1 MGQLSMA
8 TRKEL
13 TAAVSERYRA
23 STRAEKARIL
33 DEFVVITGFHRKHA
47 MRLLRRHGRES
58 TGRRARPRVY
68 EEAERNALILLWE
81 ASDRV
86 CGKRLKALLP
96 VLVEAME
103 RHGHFNLAPEIRGKL
118 LAMSAA
124 TIDRTLGPIREG
136 LGRPRRRPAAHAL
149 RRSIPIRTS
158 ADWDNPAPGFVE
170 ADLVAPS
177 ARGSFIQTLVLTDIA
192 TGWTECAALLVREQT
207 LLSSV
212 LTELRKQLPFALL
225 GLDTDNDTVFMN
237 ETLKAYC
244 DAASIVLTRCRPYRK
259 NDQAFVEQKNGAVVR
274 RMVGYRR
281 FEGLEAATLLAK
293 LYQSARLFLN
303 FFQPSFKLIAKQRDG
318 ARVRKTY
325 SPPATPHQRLIADA
339 RTSDAVRSRLQE
351 IYAGLDPV
359 LLLRDIRALQ
369 ERLAALADTPP
380 AMRTDGVAQ
389 PIDLFLASL
398 RTAWKDGAARP
409 TDRPIVKAKRER
421 RRPDPLVKATADLRS
436 WFEAEPWRTGSELL
450 SRLQAEYP
458 GDYPDKLLRTLQ
470 RRLKVWRSEQ
480 ADALLFGS
488 FNKELPIHEIARPH

>member
-1 MGQLSMA
+1 
-8 TRKEL
+8 
-13 TAAVSERYRA
+13 
-23 STRAEKARIL
+23 
-33 DEFVVITGFHRKHA
+33 
-47 MRLLRRHGRES
+47 
-58 TGRRARPRVY
+58 
-68 EEAERNALILLWE
+68 
-81 ASDRV
+81 
-86 CGKRLKALLP
+86 
-96 VLVEAME
+96 
-103 RHGHFNLAPEIRGKL
+103 
-118 LAMSAA
+118 
-124 TIDRTLGPIREG
+124 
-136 LGRPRRRPAAHAL
+136 AL

-158 ADWDNPAPGFVE
+158 ADWDDPAPGFVE
-170 ADLVAPS
+170 ADLVAHSGPS

-192 TGWTECAALLVREQT
+192 TGWTECAPLLVREQT
-207 LLSSV
+207 LLSTV

-244 DAASIVLTRCRPYRK
+244 VAANIVFTRCRPYRK

-293 LYQSARLFLN
+293 LYRSARLFVN

-325 SPPATPHQRLIADA
+325 SPPATPHQRLVADP

-359 LLLRDIRALQ
+359 LLLRDIRAVQ
-369 ERLAALADTPP
+369 EQLAALADTPP
-380 AMRTDGVAQ
+380 AMRPDGTAQ

-398 RTAWKDGAARP
+398 RTAWKDGAIRP
-409 TDRPIVKAKRER
+409 TDRPIAKAKRGR
-421 RRPDPLVKATADLRS
+421 RRPDPLVKATADLRN

-480 ADALLFGS
+480 ADALLFGPL
-488 FNKELPIHEIARPH
+488 NKEPPILEIAGPH

>member
-1 MGQLSMA
+1 MA

-23 STRAEKARIL
+23 STRTEKARIL
-33 DEFVVITGFHRKHA
+33 DEFVVFTGFHRKHA
-47 MRLLRRHGRES
+47 MRLLRRHGREP

-68 EEAERNALILLWE
+68 DEAERNALILLWE

-170 ADLVAPS
+170 ADLVAHCGPS

-192 TGWTECAALLVREQT
+192 TGWTECAPLLVREQT

-244 DAASIVLTRCRPYRK
+244 DAANIVFTRCRPYRK

-293 LYQSARLFLN
+293 LYRSARLFVN

-339 RTSDAVRSRLQE
+339 RTSDAVRSRLHE

-359 LLLRDIRALQ
+359 VLLRDIRAMQ

-380 AMRTDGVAQ
+380 AMRPDGGAQ

-398 RTAWKDGAARP
+398 RTAWKDGANRP
-409 TDRPIVKAKRER
+409 TDRPIVKAKRGR

-470 RRLKVWRSEQ
+470 RRVKVWRSEQ
-480 ADALLFGS
+480 ADALLFGA
-488 FNKELPIHEIARPH
+488 FNTEAPIQEIARPH